1 MPLKLGQYLIELTNM
16 TITISQD
23 FSHSID
29 IKNSRFI
36 CQMKRVQNEEE
47 AVDFLR
53 SVKKEHYKANHNCS
67 AFILGEHQE
76 VQRASDDGEPS
87 GTAGVP
93 ILEVLK
99 KREITDICVVVTRYF
114 GGIKLGAGGLI
125 RAYAGSVSQALD
137 SVGLVKIVDEL
148 EIILTLDYSL
158 FDSLTSWLTVPI
170 YEQTFFENIKVKVFI
185 NEATVPIFFKE
196 LLDKFNG
203 KITAENGIRRLAAVS
218 VG

>member
-1 MPLKLGQYLIELTNM
+1 M

-23 FSHSID
+23 FSHSIN

-170 YEQTFFENIKVKVFI
+170 YEQTFYENIKVKVFI
-185 NEATVPIFFKE
+185 DEATVPIFFKE

>member
-1 MPLKLGQYLIELTNM
+1 MPSKSCQYLIELTNM

-23 FSHSID
+23 FSHSIN

-170 YEQTFFENIKVKVFI
+170 YEQTFYENIKVKVFI
-185 NEATVPIFFKE
+185 DEATVPIFFKE

>member
-1 MPLKLGQYLIELTNM
+1 M